1 MSRIL
6 IDTNVIIDLVVQDNE
21 WRKWSAQAV
30 NEAARHSRLVINQII
45 LAEVSIG
52 FERSEDVDAL
62 IEEAGIER
70 EDLPWEAAFLAG
82 KAYVLY
88 RRRNGQKRSPLPDFF
103 IGAHAA
109 TRGYTLLTRDA
120 RLQRTYFPSV
130 PLITPPL
137 A

>member
-62 IEEAGIER
+62 RRTIFEMYQNRAVA
-70 EDLPWEAAFLAG
+70 DAPSQNLAALAG
-82 KAYVLY
+82 LM
-88 RRRNGQKRSPLPDFF
+88 S
-103 IGAHAA
+103 H
-109 TRGYTLLTRDA
+109 
-120 RLQRTYFPSV
+120 
-130 PLITPPL
+130 
-137 A
+137 